1 MAMMKQ
7 VLAVTFALSLTGA
20 SLALAQQGA
29 AQQGPAPQGPER
41 GGMRWRP
48 SAEDAAAFTDAHI
61 AALKAG
67 LKLTPDQEKNWPAV
81 ETAIRDLA
89 KDRADRMKT
98 RMERMAALREARRGG
113 DKAQT
118 GSAQTG
124 SAQPGSAQPGPDAI
138 ARLRQGADAMTT
150 RAANLKKLADAAEPL
165 YKSLDEGQKHR
176 FGMLLRMGGRG
187 GHANWQRR
195 G

>member
-20 SLALAQQGA
+20 SLALAQQG
-29 AQQGPAPQGPER
+29 PER
-41 GGMRWRP
+41 GGARWQP
-48 SAEDAAAFTDAHI
+48 NAEDAAAFTDAHI

-67 LKLTPDQEKNWPAV
+67 LKLTPEQEKNWPAV

-89 KDRADRMKT
+89 KDRADRMKA
-98 RMERMAALREARRGG
+98 RMERMAALREARRS
-113 DKAQT
+113 DN
-118 GSAQTG
+118 
-124 SAQPGSAQPGPDAI
+124 AQPGAAQPGPDAI
-138 ARLRQGADAMTT
+138 ARLREGADAMTT

-165 YKSLDEGQKHR
+165 YKSLDDGQKHR

>member
-29 AQQGPAPQGPER
+29 GQQGAGSV
-41 GGMRWRP
+41 RWRP
-48 SAEDAAAFTDAHI
+48 NAEDAAAFTDAHI

-81 ETAIRDLA
+81 EAAIRDLA
-89 KDRADRMKT
+89 KDRADRIKA
-98 RMERMAALREARRGG
+98 RMERMATLREARRGA
-113 DKAQT
+113 DN
-118 GSAQTG
+118 
-124 SAQPGSAQPGPDAI
+124 AQPAARPGPDAI
-138 ARLRQGADAMTT
+138 ARLREGADAMTT

-187 GHANWQRR
+187 GHANRR
-195 G
+195 DRG

>member
-1 MAMMKQ
+1 MMKQ

-20 SLALAQQGA
+20 SLALAQQG
-29 AQQGPAPQGPER
+29 PER
-41 GGMRWRP
+41 GGAHWRP
-48 SAEDAAAFTDAHI
+48 NAEDAAAFTDARI
-61 AALKAG
+61 AGLKAG

-81 ETAIRDLA
+81 EAAIRDLA
-89 KDRADRMKT
+89 KDRADRTKA
-98 RMERMAALREARRGG
+98 RMERMAALREAHRGG
-113 DKAQT
+113 DNAQ
-118 GSAQTG
+118 S
-124 SAQPGSAQPGPDAI
+124 GSAQPGPDAI

-176 FGMLLRMGGRG
+176 FGMLLRMGSRG
-187 GHANWQRR
+187 GETHWFRR

>member
-7 VLAVTFALSLTGA
+7 ALAVAFALSLTGA
-20 SLALAQQGA
+20 SLALAQQG
-29 AQQGPAPQGPER
+29 PER

-48 SAEDAAAFTDAHI
+48 NAEDAAAFTDAHI

-67 LKLTPDQEKNWPAV
+67 LKLTPEQEKNWPAV

-89 KDRADRMKT
+89 KDRADRMKAG
-98 RMERMAALREARRGG
+98 MERMAALREARRGG
-113 DKAQT
+113 DNTQ
-118 GSAQTG
+118 S
-124 SAQPGSAQPGPDAI
+124 GPDAI
-138 ARLRQGADAMTT
+138 ARLRQGADAMTA

-165 YKSLDEGQKHR
+165 YKSLDDGQKHR

-187 GHANWQRR
+187 GHAHGPRR

>member
-1 MAMMKQ
+1 M
-7 VLAVTFALSLTGA
+7 G
-20 SLALAQQGA
+20 
-29 AQQGPAPQGPER
+29 
-41 GGMRWRP
+41 WRP
-48 SAEDAAAFTDAHI
+48 NAEDAAALTDARI
-61 AALKAG
+61 AGLKAG
-67 LKLTPDQEKNWPAV
+67 LKLTPEQEKNWPAV

-113 DKAQT
+113 DNTQS
-118 GSAQTG
+118 GL
-124 SAQPGSAQPGPDAI
+124 AQPRPDAI
-138 ARLRQGADAMTT
+138 ARLREGADAMTA

-165 YKSLDEGQKHR
+165 YKSLDDGQKHR

-187 GHANWQRR
+187 GHAHWQRR

>member
-20 SLALAQQGA
+20 SLALAQQG
-29 AQQGPAPQGPER
+29 PAPQGPER

-48 SAEDAAAFTDAHI
+48 NAEDAAAFTDAHI

-67 LKLTPDQEKNWPAV
+67 LKLTPEQEKNWPAV
-81 ETAIRDLA
+81 EAAIRDLA
-89 KDRADRMKT
+89 KDRADRMKA

-118 GSAQTG
+118 GSAQPG
-124 SAQPGSAQPGPDAI
+124 SVQPGAAQPGPDAI
-138 ARLRQGADAMTT
+138 ARLRAGADAMTA

-165 YKSLDEGQKHR
+165 YKSLDDGQKHR